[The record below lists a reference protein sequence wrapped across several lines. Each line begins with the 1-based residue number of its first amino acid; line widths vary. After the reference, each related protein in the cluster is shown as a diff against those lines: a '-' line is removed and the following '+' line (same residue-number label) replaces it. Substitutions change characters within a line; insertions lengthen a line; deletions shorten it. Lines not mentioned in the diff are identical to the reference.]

1 MRPMRYFKLFLGFG
15 LFVSAWGLPAPPV
28 LAAPALQ
35 LSPTFAADQ
44 QARLGP
50 YTVVWWAAARQLQV
64 RHQLSGRPD
73 RVLWQSV
80 PGQPFVGAQAGEI
93 QHHENRGSLRLHFA
107 ARQHCDQLQLQD
119 FSATPQQISL
129 SAQLN
134 GPPGSACSGRFS
146 MRFSLAETSD
156 SAPDAADAALLVQL
170 ALQPAESLSDTR
182 IWLELLQASDPAL
195 PWRGLGVQPSVLDL
209 RGGRF
214 PLWVQEGGIGRG
226 AQPLTGL
233 TDLFSPGSGGE
244 TGSSYFPL
252 PFFWS
257 DALQAQ
263 VIHGDQPL
271 LLDFRAPG
279 RIRLQHPG
287 RQAQFELFT
296 AESPLALLEAY
307 SARHGSQPRLPDW
320 LHRGAVVGMQG
331 GTQRVQQ
338 VAEALLQRQTPISAF
353 WLQDWVGRRRTA
365 IGSQL
370 WWNWERDTAHYPD
383 WPALREQLAAGG
395 IRLLGYVN
403 PFLVDVSQ
411 RQPRRNLYAE
421 AANQGLLV
429 RHAQGRIY
437 PVQNTDFSAGLL
449 DLSQPAARDWFR
461 EVLQTALRQDNGF
474 SGWMADYAEALP
486 LDARLADAEAWTYHN
501 RYPVIWAQL
510 QAEALAGSDGVFFA
524 RAGYSGSTAVTPLF
538 WLGDQMV
545 SWDAHDGL
553 QSALTGLLSGGLSG
567 IAVNHSDAGGYT
579 SVAELGLTR
588 SRELLFRWLE
598 LNTFSALL
606 RTHEGNQPA
615 ANAQIYDDAETLAFF
630 DRCARMYAALF
641 SERQRLLDQASTR
654 GWPLVRHPLLYYGAD
669 PVVRQLSDQF
679 MLGDQFML
687 APVLQPGQRVRR
699 LYLPAGQWVHLW
711 SQRVY
716 GHPVRGSWVQVE
728 APLGAPPLFYPL
740 GSARGQALY
749 QQLAAEGL
757 LQKP

>member
-15 LFVSAWGLPAPPV
+15 LFGAGCLSPQSASASVP
-28 LAAPALQ
+28 APALQ
-35 LSPTFAADQ
+35 SSPACEADR
-44 QARLGP
+44 QAQLGA
-50 YTVVWWAAARQLQV
+50 YQILWEAAAQQLQV
-64 RHQLSGRPD
+64 RHLRAGRPD
-73 RVLWQSV
+73 RVLWQSL
-80 PGQPFVGAQAGEI
+80 PDQPVFSAHAGEI
-93 QHHENRGSLRLHFA
+93 QHHENRGSLALHFA
-107 ARQHCDQLQLQD
+107 SQQHCAQLQLQV
-119 FSATPQQISL
+119 FEATAQAITL
-129 SAQLN
+129 SGQLN
-134 GPPGSACSGRFS
+134 GPPGSACQGRFS
-146 MRFSLAETSD
+146 WRFSL
-156 SAPDAADAALLVQL
+156 PADATEGTDSPLQVEL
-170 ALQPAESLSDTR
+170 ALQPAETR
-182 IWLELLQASDPAL
+182 STAQIWLELLQARDPAVA
-195 PWRGLGVQPSVLDL
+195 WRGLGVQPSVLDL

-226 AQPLTGL
+226 DQPLTGL
-233 TDLFSPGSGGE
+233 INLFSPGSGGE

-257 DALQAQ
+257 DQLQAQ
-263 VIHGDQPL
+263 VIGAYQPL
-271 LLDFRAPG
+271 LIDFSTAG
-279 RIRLQHPG
+279 ITRIQHPG
-287 RQAQFELFT
+287 RQVQFELFT

-307 SARHGSQPRLPDW
+307 SARHGRQPRLPDW

-338 VAEALLQRQTPISAF
+338 VAQALLQRQTPISAF

-370 WWNWERDTAHYPD
+370 WWNWERDAAQYPD
-383 WPALREQLAAGG
+383 WPGLRDWLAAGG

-421 AANQGLLV
+421 AATRGYLV
-429 RHAQGRIY
+429 QQAQGGIY

-449 DLSQPAARDWFR
+449 DLSQPAVRAWFR
-461 EVLQTALRQDNGF
+461 EILRSALREENGF

-486 LDARLADAEAWTYHN
+486 LDARLAEADAWTFHN
-501 RYPVIWAQL
+501 RYPVIWSQL
-510 QAEALAGSDGVFFA
+510 QAEALAGGDGVFFT
-524 RAGYSGSTAVTPLF
+524 RSGYSGSTAYTPLF

-579 SVAELGLTR
+579 SVAGLGLTR

-598 LNTFSALL
+598 LNTFSAVL
-606 RTHEGNQPA
+606 RTHEGNEPA

-630 DRCARMYAALF
+630 DRCARIYAALF

-654 GWPLVRHPLLYYGAD
+654 GWPVVRHPLLHYGND
-669 PVVRQLSDQF
+669 PVVRQLKDQL

-687 APVLQPGQRVRR
+687 APVLQPGQRQRR

-716 GHPVRGSWVQVE
+716 GHPARGTWLQVS
-728 APLGAPPLFYPL
+728 APLGSPPLFYPL
-740 GSARGQALY
+740 GSASGQALY
-749 QQLAAEGL
+749 QQLAAAGL
-757 LQKP
+757 LQNN